1 MQGGENMRKDRRECR
16 RLDEVKITKVILT
29 TLLRGEGTEKDPAR
43 YVYQYW
49 DMEGKFL
56 FELDDLDYLD
66 NVNANA
72 SS

>member
-1 MQGGENMRKDRRECR
+1 MRKDRRECR
-16 RLDEVKITKVILT
+16 RLDGVKITKVIIT

-56 FELDDLDYLD
+56 FELDEIDYL
-66 NVNANA
+66 VEVSVNA

>member
-1 MQGGENMRKDRRECR
+1 MIRDRRECR
-16 RLDEVKITKVILT
+16 RLDEVKITKVIRT

-56 FELDDLDYLD
+56 FELDDLEDYTD
-66 NVNANA
+66 EVNFEA